1 MRTRTDTLYQEPH
14 CAIARVYKPSELG
27 EFDRVE
33 QVRLYADINGSY
45 SLQVRGRRALAGGRE
60 GAAFVVAGAKLS
72 LSDLHALKRV
82 IEAEIE
88 RVALT
93 KCGLVVDGFEVQSRE
108 VVR

>member
-72 LSDLHALKRV
+72 LSDLHV

-93 KCGLVVDGFEVQSRE
+93 KCGAVVDGFEVQSRE